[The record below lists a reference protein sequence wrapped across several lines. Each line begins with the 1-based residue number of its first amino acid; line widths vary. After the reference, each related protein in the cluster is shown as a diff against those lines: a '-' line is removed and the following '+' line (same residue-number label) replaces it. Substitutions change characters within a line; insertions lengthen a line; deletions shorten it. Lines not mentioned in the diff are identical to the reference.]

1 MSTTVSA
8 KIPKQ
13 LRERL
18 REKRVDISAVVRNA
32 LEEELDRRER
42 EELKVKLDAVHRSL
56 SGKVTTKDVV
66 KAVRSSREER

>member
-1 MSTTVSA
+1 
-8 KIPKQ
+8 
-13 LRERL
+13 L

>member
-1 MSTTVSA
+1 LSTTVSA